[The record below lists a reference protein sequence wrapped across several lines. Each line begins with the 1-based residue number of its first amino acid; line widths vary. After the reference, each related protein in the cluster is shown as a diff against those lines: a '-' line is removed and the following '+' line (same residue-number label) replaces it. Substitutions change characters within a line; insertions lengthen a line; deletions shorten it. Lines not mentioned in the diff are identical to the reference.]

1 MVIESFSYCILCGT
15 CDSPLVPQSLKY
27 VIWLVKMEF
36 DSPVLSQPCM
46 ERLFLVPCYSKHS
59 LSNSHPGAQVCL
71 WGKSQERE
79 QAKGHILFS
88 LWELWLWKGNSRSPL
103 YTCKVQIVYFYF
115 SCIIVGIF
123 VFLLQAGWNNL
134 SFCSAFF
141 CVVGLL
147 ILTSSSCTF
156 CFSFLSFFIYV
167 CVYMCSYVHVFT
179 YTWVGMCRPRSENN
193 TQESFLSFQF
203 GFGGW
208 DSASQA
214 WQQAPFLTE
223 TLVFNSSSLYIK

>member
-27 VIWLVKMEF
+27 VIRLVKMEF
-36 DSPVLSQPCM
+36 DSLVLSQPCM

-79 QAKGHILFS
+79 QAKEHILFS
-88 LWELWLWKGNSRSPL
+88 LWELWLWKGNSHSPL
-103 YTCKVQIVYFYF
+103 YTCKVQIIYFYL
-115 SCIIVGIF
+115 SRIIVGIF

-167 CVYMCSYVHVFT
+167 CVYVLVCACVHIHMSGYVQAQVRKQHAGIISLLPV
-179 YTWVGMCRPRSENN
+179 WVWGMG
-193 TQESFLSFQF
+193 LSFS
-203 GFGGW
+203 GLAA
-208 DSASQA
+208 SAL
-214 WQQAPFLTE
+214 PYR
-223 TLVFNSSSLYIK
+223 NSCF